1 GAPLSP
7 VTQPTGTELQ
17 PSHPRQASSDASTL
31 RVPCRNCPPLRP
43 SLHLPIS
50 TPSPLPLAIAPLRG
64 GIPEHSASRSVLAPR
79 IRILAAPLPL
89 PRSHRNLAV
98 LRPSRD
104 LIPSVTLPY
113 SFRF

>member
-17 PSHPRQASSDASTL
+17 SSHPRQASSNASTL
-31 RVPCRNCPPLRP
+31 RVPCRNWPPLRP

-64 GIPEHSASRSVLAPR
+64 GIPEHSASRFEK
-79 IRILAAPLPL
+79 LPC
-89 PRSHRNLAV
+89 RREGDKRKAKQV
-98 LRPSRD
+98 AECLRMETS
-104 LIPSVTLPY
+104 
-113 SFRF
+113 